1 MKSALGLIFFLLGM
15 LNVSFA
21 NQVINAKTGKTKLE
35 PVVIRG
41 TVLEKGRN
49 FIKVLVLSSA
59 YKNDIIKIAISNNYK
74 NIINNLKKE
83 DTVLFYFDGESVDK
97 IKRAGD

>member
-97 IKRAGD
+97 IKKAGD

>member
-41 TVLEKGRN
+41 IVLEKGRN